1 MKVGHARYD
10 LTPAEG
16 TEFYLLGYKNPERG
30 NPAKGIHDHIFCNA
44 LLFEHEGE
52 KAFLWTA
59 DLLELEDDMAEEAR
73 TRLNER
79 FGINRD
85 HIVLAVM
92 HDHSSI
98 RDFHKNWPVG
108 KFCQDYYDFLME
120 TICRC
125 YKDCEENLQEATAR
139 YGSEIVTGYYSNR
152 NHPGELADNEVIVVR
167 FYNVKGEPFAAI
179 VNWAVHSTAL
189 GASNMYLTGD
199 LAGNTCRKL
208 GETWGYYPLM
218 LNGAGGDSS
227 NRNDRQGKDFAELER
242 AATGLCKAISAIT
255 TENKMEDGRITCQT
269 LSHSIYPNPH
279 IYHEQLIKTIAAIK
293 DGTLHTVDDMPASH
307 LISKCEEQL
316 SLPPQ
321 NLLISF
327 EVLDIGGLRLFVFPG
342 ELGAPHGKKLKSTS
356 GKPALVAGYANGF
369 HYYFLAKE
377 DYGISFETIGN
388 PVPAGEPEKIVE
400 KMIRSGKLLDL
411 EARATDSPL

>member
-1 MKVGHARYD
+1 MRVGHARYD

-16 TEFYLLGYKNPERG
+16 TEFYLLGYKNPDRG

-44 LLFEHEGE
+44 LLFEQEGE

-59 DLLELEDDMAEEAR
+59 DLLELENDMVEEVK

-85 HIVLAVM
+85 HVVLAVM

-98 RDFHKNWPVG
+98 RDYHKNWSVG
-108 KFCQDYYDFLME
+108 KFSQEYYDFLID
-120 TICRC
+120 TISMC
-125 YKDCEENLQEATAR
+125 YADCEKNLETATAR
-139 YGSEIVTGYYSNR
+139 YGSKIVTGYYSNR

-167 FYNVKGEPFAAI
+167 FYNTAGEPFAAI

-199 LAGNTCRKL
+199 LAGNTGRKL

-242 AATGLCKAISAIT
+242 ATIGLCSEIVTIP
-255 TENKMEDGRITCQT
+255 TENKLEEGKITCQT
-269 LSHSIYPNPH
+269 LSHSIYPNPYK
-279 IYHEQLIKTIAAIK
+279 YHEELQNTIIALK
-293 DGTLHTVDDMPASH
+293 EGRLRTVDGMPPSH
-307 LISKCEEQL
+307 LIEKCEEQL
-316 SLPPQ
+316 DIPTQ
-321 NLLISF
+321 NQVVCF

-342 ELGAPHGKKLKSTS
+342 ELGAPHGKKLKGTS
-356 GKPALVAGYANGF
+356 SKPALVAGYANGF

-377 DYGISFETIGN
+377 DYGLSFETIGN
-388 PVPAGEPEKIVE
+388 PVPAGEAEKIVE
-400 KMIRSGKLLDL
+400 KMVRSGKLLDL
-411 EARATDSPL
+411 ENKN

>member
-30 NPAKGIHDHIFCNA
+30 KPAKGIHDHIFCNA
-44 LLFEHEGE
+44 LLFEQDGE

-59 DLLELEDDMAEEAR
+59 DLLELEDDMAEEAK

-108 KFCQDYYDFLME
+108 KFSQDYYDFMMD
-120 TICRC
+120 TICNC
-125 YKDCEENLQEATAR
+125 YRDCQSNLQEATAR

-167 FYNVKGEPFAAI
+167 FYNTEGAPFAAV

-189 GASNMYLTGD
+189 GPSNMYLTGD
-199 LAGNTCRKL
+199 LAGSTCQKL
-208 GETWGYYPLM
+208 GEAWGFYPVM

-227 NRNDRQGKDFAELER
+227 NRNDRHGKDFEELER
-242 AATGLCKAISAIT
+242 ASAGLCKVIAAIP
-255 TENKMEDGRITCQT
+255 TENKLKGGRIACQT

-279 IYHEQLIKTIAAIK
+279 KYHQQLVETLAAIEN
-293 DGTLHTVDDMPASH
+293 GNLHTVDGMPKSH
-307 LISKCEEQL
+307 LIEKCQEQL
-316 SLPPQ
+316 TMPPQ
-321 NLLISF
+321 NQVISF

-342 ELGAPHGKKLKSTS
+342 ELGAPHGKRLKAASK
-356 GKPALVAGYANGF
+356 KPALVAGYANGF

-400 KMIRSGKLLDL
+400 KMIQSGRLLDL
-411 EARATDSPL
+411 ENQ